1 MRMDAVSTTAKSG
14 PERRAC
20 YRVDAPAGFLRE
32 VALWLR
38 PNMGTSAIVTLDCL
52 GAPDFVASSELHG
65 VRLEDVSTRGLGF
78 SFVPQVLPGGEQL
91 RNRSLYVY
99 IKLHSPAVNRENPR
113 YCLFLGARAVHLAQ
127 HGDRLHMGLRITQR
141 GTPERTSKA
150 IRMFDVARFGVR
162 ELTRWCDDMT
172 RMGRGM
178 LPPATPGLD
187 MEQLLSEIAAQ
198 GASCRASDDKR

>member
-1 MRMDAVSTTAKSG
+1 MHTDVVSTTAKSG

-20 YRVDAPAGFLRE
+20 YRVDAPPGFLRE

-38 PNMGTSAIVTLDCL
+38 PDKRTDVMVTLESL
-52 GAPDFVASSELHG
+52 GAPDFVASNELHG

-78 SFVPQVLPGGEQL
+78 SFVPRVLPEGEQL
-91 RNRSLYVY
+91 RDRSLYVY

-141 GTPERTSKA
+141 GSPERTTKA

-178 LPPATPGLD
+178 LPPAAPGLD
-187 MEQLLSEIAAQ
+187 MEYLLSEIAALDVSY
-198 GASCRASDDKR
+198 GASDNKR